1 MTTSSFLYPFLS
13 DGSPKTPEG
22 VDPTEL
28 INAARESWAV
38 GVALD
43 AETLAANDDRINAA
57 AQLITAATANE
68 GRVFVIGN
76 GGSASDAQRLVRLL
90 GDLVSARTL
99 LDPVVMSALAN
110 DVGAPQIF
118 ARQIETFARTGD
130 VVVAFTT
137 SGTSANIVA
146 ACGAARRRVASTVAF
161 AGYNG
166 GVLREHSDVNV
177 CLGVD
182 SSSVH
187 RIQEAQ
193 GAMTDELVRRIHQLS
208 SVGELRR

>member
-1 MTTSSFLYPFLS
+1 VSNSSFLYPFLS
-13 DGSPKTPEG
+13 EGSSAKTPEG
-22 VDPTEL
+22 LDPSEL
-28 INAARESWAV
+28 IDAARESWAV

-43 AETLAANDDRINAA
+43 AETLAANDDRINDAA
-57 AQLITAATANE
+57 HLITATAANK

-76 GGSASDAQRLVRLL
+76 GGSASDAQRMVRLL
-90 GDLVSARTL
+90 GDSVSARTL

-110 DVGAPQIF
+110 DVGATQIF
-118 ARQIETFARTGD
+118 VRQIETFARPGD
-130 VVVAFTT
+130 VVVTFTT

-146 ACGAARRRVASTVAF
+146 ALSTARRSGASTVAF

-166 GVLREHSDVNV
+166 GVLREHSDVTV
-177 CLGVD
+177 CLRVD

-193 GAMTDELVRRIHQLS
+193 GALTNELVQRIRQQEPS
-208 SVGELRR
+208 R